1 MRYYTDVL
9 KKYVVFGGRAAR
21 KEYWMFFL
29 FNFIILFVLAIIDGI
44 AGTNFE
50 TSGSAGAA
58 SGGVL
63 QGLYQLAV
71 FLPSL
76 AVTFRRL
83 HDTDKSGWWVLIA
96 LVPFVGW
103 IVLLVFMILDSDP
116 GANKYGPNPKEPAVA
131 GPLATAPGAATAGY
145 PPAPA
150 APVAGTAY
158 PPAPST
164 PIGGESPVPPA
175 AAIVPPPPPPSVPA
189 SPPPPPPTSVTAPP
203 PPPPTAPEAAAS
215 APGAPEAPSP
225 EAPAPA
231 APDAWAAV
239 ADPLAAPPA
248 PEPVA
253 FEPPA
258 ASAPPAVDESSG
270 TLEQHCSQCGAAIG
284 GSDEFCQA
292 CGLEL
297 SGGDHVHAADD
308 DAGEGP
314 ATT

>member
-1 MRYYTDVL
+1 MNYYIDVL

-29 FNFIILFVLAIIDGI
+29 FNVIISFVVAIVDGI
-44 AGTNFE
+44 AGTTFE

-63 QGLYQLAV
+63 QSLYALAV

-76 AVTFRRL
+76 GVTFRRL
-83 HDTDKSGWWVLIA
+83 HDTGKSGWWVLIS

-103 IVLLVFMILDSDP
+103 IVLLVFMILDGDP
-116 GANKYGPNPKEPAVA
+116 GANKYGPNPKEPA
-131 GPLATAPGAATAGY
+131 LAAPTAAAPGATSPGY
-145 PPAPA
+145 APAPA
-150 APVAGTAY
+150 APVPGAAY
-158 PPAPST
+158 PPAPSA
-164 PIGGESPVPPA
+164 PMGGEAPA
-175 AAIVPPPPPPSVPA
+175 PSTTV
-189 SPPPPPPTSVTAPP
+189 SAPP
-203 PPPPTAPEAAAS
+203 PPPPTTMVAPPPPPP
-215 APGAPEAPSP
+215 APAAPSARAATSA

-239 ADPLAAPPA
+239 ADPLATPPA
-248 PEPVA
+248 SEPAAV
-253 FEPPA
+253 EPPA

-292 CGLEL
+292 CGFEL
-297 SGGDHVHAADD
+297 SGGEHAHGADD
-308 DAGEGP
+308 DTDAAGP

>member
-1 MRYYTDVL
+1 VNYYIDVL

-29 FNFIILFVLAIIDGI
+29 FNVIISFVLAIVDGI
-44 AGTNFE
+44 AGLNFE

-63 QGLYQLAV
+63 QTLYALAV

-83 HDTDKSGWWVLIA
+83 HDTDKSGWWVLIS

-116 GANKYGPNPKEPAVA
+116 GVNKYGPNPKERAVA
-131 GPLATAPGAATAGY
+131 APMAGAPGATVPGY
-145 PPAPA
+145 PPAPSVPMGGEPA
-150 APVAGTAY
+150 APGATVA
-158 PPAPST
+158 
-164 PIGGESPVPPA
+164 
-175 AAIVPPPPPPSVPA
+175 
-189 SPPPPPPTSVTAPP
+189 APP
-203 PPPPTAPEAAAS
+203 PPPPPATVVAPSPPPAVPSAPDAAS
-215 APGAPEAPSP
+215 AGAT
-225 EAPAPA
+225 APA

-239 ADPLAAPPA
+239 PDPLAAPPA
-248 PEPVA
+248 SEAAAPA
-253 FEPPA
+253 PPP

-270 TLEQHCSQCGAAIG
+270 TLEQHCSQCGAAIS

-292 CGLEL
+292 CGFEL
-297 SGGDHVHAADD
+297 SGGEHVHAAADD
-308 DAGEGP
+308 TDAAGDDGP